1 MKSIYLITLLA
12 QLIIQ
17 MTDKGVTAINFTITG
32 FDVTDVLCSALDK
45 QCEWNSVDSKTCHI
59 IIYGGKRK
67 MTNKDV
73 VKLSGYQTAKYV
85 KLIDVV
91 ASDENANQVNI
102 VNRYKR
108 G

>member
-1 MKSIYLITLLA
+1 MKSICLITLLA

-17 MTDKGVTAINFTITG
+17 MPDKGVTAINFTVTG

-45 QCEWNSVDSKTCHI
+45 QCEWNRVDNKTCHI

-67 MTNKDV
+67 LDNSDI
-73 VKLSGYQTAKYV
+73 VKISGYQTAKEI
-85 KLIDVV
+85 KIIDVV
-91 ASDENANQVNI
+91 ASDENANQINI

>member
-1 MKSIYLITLLA
+1 M
-12 QLIIQ
+12 QLIVQ
-17 MTDKGVTAINFTITG
+17 MPEKGVTAINFTVTG

-45 QCEWNSVDSKTCHI
+45 VCEWNRVDSKTCHI

-67 MTNKDV
+67 LTNDDV
-73 VKLSGYQTAKYV
+73 VKISGYQTAKDI
-85 KLIDVV
+85 KMTNVV
-91 ASDENANQVNI
+91 ASDENANQINI